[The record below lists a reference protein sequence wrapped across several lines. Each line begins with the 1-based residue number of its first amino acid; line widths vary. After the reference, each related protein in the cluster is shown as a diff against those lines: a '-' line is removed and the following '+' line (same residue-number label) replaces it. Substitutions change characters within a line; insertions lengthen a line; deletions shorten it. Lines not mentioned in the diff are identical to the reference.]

1 MNLAI
6 ADCTTIML
14 HMRKTPAPHI
24 EVSPDIAG
32 GKPCLAGTRIRIQD
46 IVAWTELG
54 RSPDDISNMYPHV
67 TLADVHAALAYYHDN
82 RAEIDRQMREDDE
95 FVDRFKAEYLTG
107 SGRDADDNPLPSG

>member
-1 MNLAI
+1 
-6 ADCTTIML
+6 ML